1 MRLLFIFSFA
11 FINIVAQCQNFN
23 LQKCI
28 DYALQNRIELKKSHN
43 YIVLS
48 QQNVIYSKYN
58 LLPSIN
64 IETGHQYNKAKDFSE
79 NNGNYSSY
87 QIGNYSLNSQLVI
100 FNGMQ
105 TILKIKQNILLNE
118 MSITELEIIEQDI
131 KREVIY
137 AYYELLLA
145 IENNRIIL
153 YSLEN
158 ISKQIQIIQE
168 MVSQGKISVIDLYE
182 IKARYKSVHSNLL
195 QTEIN
200 IKKANVLLKKAMN
213 FPLDSIFEID
223 IIKDNTKLTMNDLN
237 IKDYCNKI
245 LETSPQIQR
254 AIQDSIFHKEN
265 LSIIKSHYYPYL
277 TTNASLYSS
286 YSDVA
291 VSSSGGINYNFNN
304 QFKDNFA
311 YQVGFSLVI
320 PLYSRHSIKQKIFEN
335 GIKLENSILDKQ
347 IIKNKIYRDIEILI
361 ETIEVQKKKIH
372 SRNEEVNLYTEIYEM
387 RTKQYKSGKLSI
399 TDYLISE
406 NKKINAELE
415 LNLENYTLLLNIS
428 VFELYLGTI

>member
-1 MRLLFIFSFA
+1 
-11 FINIVAQCQNFN
+11 
-23 LQKCI
+23 
-28 DYALQNRIELKKSHN
+28 
-43 YIVLS
+43 
-48 QQNVIYSKYN
+48 
-58 LLPSIN
+58 
-64 IETGHQYNKAKDFSE
+64 
-79 NNGNYSSY
+79 
-87 QIGNYSLNSQLVI
+87 
-100 FNGMQ
+100 
-105 TILKIKQNILLNE
+105 
-118 MSITELEIIEQDI
+118 
-131 KREVIY
+131 
-137 AYYELLLA
+137 YELLLA

-291 VSSSGGINYNFNN
+291 VSSSG
-304 QFKDNFA
+304 
-311 YQVGFSLVI
+311 
-320 PLYSRHSIKQKIFEN
+320 
-335 GIKLENSILDKQ
+335 
-347 IIKNKIYRDIEILI
+347 
-361 ETIEVQKKKIH
+361 
-372 SRNEEVNLYTEIYEM
+372 
-387 RTKQYKSGKLSI
+387 
-399 TDYLISE
+399 
-406 NKKINAELE
+406 
-415 LNLENYTLLLNIS
+415 
-428 VFELYLGTI
+428 